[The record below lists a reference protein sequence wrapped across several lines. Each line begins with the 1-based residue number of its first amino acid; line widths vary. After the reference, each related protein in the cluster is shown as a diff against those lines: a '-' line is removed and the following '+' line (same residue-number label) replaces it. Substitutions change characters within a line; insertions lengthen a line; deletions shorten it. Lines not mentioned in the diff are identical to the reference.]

1 VAAGAVKPRAATA
14 TATLAAKPDEKPA
27 ETSDMPSALAY
38 EELHAEEP
46 YVESAADGPH
56 EAEEQHTEETH
67 IEETPSHEE
76 TEEAHIELSETPSHE
91 EQPEASNVS
100 AANASQDPRPVS
112 DTEEEVQALPES
124 PSPAKGSDIEN
135 LVNMLESGMP
145 SPIKL
150 SMPEDIAAEIPDE
163 E

>member
-1 VAAGAVKPRAATA
+1 
-14 TATLAAKPDEKPA
+14 
-27 ETSDMPSALAY
+27 MPSAPAY

-46 YVESAADGPH
+46 YVESAADGLH
-56 EAEEQHTEETH
+56 VTEEQYTEETH

-76 TEEAHIELSETPSHE
+76 TEDAHIESSETPSHE

-100 AANASQDPRPVS
+100 AANASQDPRSVS
-112 DTEEEVQALPES
+112 GTEEEVQALALPES